1 MASRNYYVVLGVA
14 STESGEGIRSA
25 YRDLAKQLH
34 PDHIGPAGSANF
46 RELTEAYEVLR
57 DPLRRRQYDEALQ
70 AQRGG
75 RRISMRGDLAEV
87 RPSEEPMFGRFARN
101 FSGVGVPKGE
111 RVEDLDVEVAI
122 SQQEADRGTRVRLGV
137 PIFARCNVCRGRGCD
152 DCGWQG
158 VTEGERPVTID
169 LPPMTGRGTTFAMPL
184 TALGIHNFYLRVR
197 VRVDRALE
205 PTWGA

>member
-46 RELTEAYEVLR
+46 RELTEAYDVLR

-70 AQRGG
+70 AQRGE

-87 RPSEEPMFGRFARN
+87 RPSEEAISGRFARN
-101 FSGVGVPKGE
+101 FSGVAFQGASASRTWMLKSRSRSRRPTGGRAYAWVCPSSGGAMCVAGV
-111 RVEDLDVEVAI
+111 DAMT
-122 SQQEADRGTRVRLGV
+122 A
-137 PIFARCNVCRGRGCD
+137 AGRGSRKAS
-152 DCGWQG
+152 G
-158 VTEGERPVTID
+158 
-169 LPPMTGRGTTFAMPL
+169 LS
-184 TALGIHNFYLRVR
+184 
-197 VRVDRALE
+197 
-205 PTWGA
+205 